1 MMKFLRTLETQIYNL
16 LRLYRW
22 KIINKL
28 LDANSETLLDIGCN
42 DLFFYSKLK
51 NKYKITL
58 ADYFPKNNIIRKEDI
73 QNLSFKDKSFDI
85 VLCQQVLEHTPNPP
99 KAISELKRVAKKQL
113 IISVPNEPFFTFYR
127 FLIWEKEHLWA
138 VTPKILKFYLGK
150 PAYENKIFLKT
161 YYVGVWKFD

>member
-1 MMKFLRTLETQIYNL
+1 MKFFRTLETQIYNL

-28 LDANSETLLDIGCN
+28 LDINSETLLDIGCK
-42 DLFFYSKLK
+42 DLFLYSKLK

-58 ADYFPKNNIIRKEDI
+58 ADYFPKNNVIIKEDI

-85 VLCQQVLEHTPNPP
+85 VLCQQVLEHMPNPP
-99 KAISELKRVAKKQL
+99 KAISELKRVTKKQL

-138 VTPKILKFYLGK
+138 ITPKILKFYLGK
-150 PAYENKIFLKT
+150 PIYENKIFLKT